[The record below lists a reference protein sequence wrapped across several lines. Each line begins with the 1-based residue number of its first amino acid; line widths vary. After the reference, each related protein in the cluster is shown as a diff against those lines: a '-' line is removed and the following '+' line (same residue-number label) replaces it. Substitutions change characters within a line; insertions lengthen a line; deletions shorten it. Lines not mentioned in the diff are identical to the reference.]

1 MTNLLIIVGIIAFIV
16 VIYILSGFTLV
27 QQSSTIVVERLGRY
41 NRTLPSGINFIL
53 PILEKPRTIETTV
66 VKKMPNG
73 VDRVF
78 FTRTIRIDLREQLFD
93 FPDQDVI
100 SKENI
105 MLKINAMIYY
115 QITDP
120 FKSVYEINNLPL
132 AIEKLTLTT
141 LRSVIGEMNLD
152 EILSTREAINTKIRN
167 VLDDTTNK
175 WGVKVNRVELLDITP
190 PATVKDAMEKEMK
203 AERDKR
209 AQILEAEASK
219 QSEVLRSE
227 GEKVARINKAEAEKQ
242 TKILEAQGKAEA
254 KVVQAQAEADAI
266 RRIADAIK
274 DGKMDPAHYMLADQ
288 YIASLKEISA
298 GKDSKLVYLPYEAST
313 MLSSIGALKDIF
325 QK

>member
-1 MTNLLIIVGIIAFIV
+1 MTALIIIGVIALIVIIYV
-16 VIYILSGFTLV
+16 LSGFTIV

-53 PILEKPRTIETTV
+53 PILEKARNIETTV
-66 VKKMPNG
+66 VRKTASG
-73 VDRVF
+73 DEVVSF
-78 FTRTIRIDLREQLFD
+78 ARTVRIDLREQLFD

-141 LRSVIGEMNLD
+141 LRSVIGEMKLD
-152 EILSTREAINTKIRN
+152 EILSTRESINTKIRN

-190 PATVKDAMEKEMK
+190 PVTVKDAMEKEMK
-203 AERDKR
+203 AEREKR

-227 GEKVARINKAEAEKQ
+227 GEKIARINKAEAEKQ
-242 TKILEAQGKAEA
+242 TKILEAQGRAEA
-254 KVVQAQAEADAI
+254 KVVQAQAEAEAI
-266 RRIADAIK
+266 NRIAEAIK
-274 DGKMDPAHYMLADQ
+274 GSKMDKAHYMLAEQ
-288 YIASLKEISA
+288 YISSLKEISD
-298 GKDSKLVYLPYEAST
+298 GKDNKLVYLPYEAST